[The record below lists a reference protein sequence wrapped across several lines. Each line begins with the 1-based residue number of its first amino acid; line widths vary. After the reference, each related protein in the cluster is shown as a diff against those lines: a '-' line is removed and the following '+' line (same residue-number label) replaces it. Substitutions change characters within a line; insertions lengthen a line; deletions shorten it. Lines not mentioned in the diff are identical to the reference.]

1 MSIRGTVGGECAQY
15 VLAGNSNKRLPA
27 RLFSSAGGP
36 GEGELQDFLL
46 ADIGEGISECEVLQ
60 WFVKPGDKVEEFDKV
75 CEVQSDK
82 ATTDITSRYEGV
94 VHEIKYAVGDMAIV
108 GTPLLTLL
116 TDASSAP
123 PPTPSASGST
133 AASAAPATSAA
144 SAAPVGAPAA
154 TGARVKC
161 SPAVRRMAKENGID
175 LANVPPTGPDG
186 RVLKGDVLVYIENP
200 TSTPATPAT
209 PAATATPATPVAP
222 TQSSPSPL
230 TRHSSEPLADQV
242 IPVTGIAR
250 IMAKTM
256 VEAHKVP
263 TLLYGDEIIMDN
275 LLEYRMRIKAQ
286 AEALGVRVSPL
297 AFIIKA
303 TSMALSEY
311 PSLNSHVNKDCTEIT
326 HKGSHNIGIAMDTP
340 RGLLVPNIKNVQN
353 CSVLDIARDIDRLR
367 ELGLAGKLGAADL
380 QGGTFT
386 LSNIGA
392 IGGTYCAPLLVVP
405 EVCIGALGKTQV
417 LPRYDANMELKP
429 TSVMAMSLSADHRV
443 LDGATVA
450 RFANHLKELVEDPL
464 AAFLLHSR

>member
-1 MSIRGTVGGECAQY
+1 MDQT
-15 VLAGNSNKRLPA
+15 LPV
-27 RLFSSAGGP
+27 RLFSSGG
-36 GEGELQDFLL
+36 GLQDFVL

-60 WFVKPGDKVEEFDKV
+60 WFVKPGDKVEEFDKI

-94 VHEIKYAVGDMAIV
+94 VHEIKYSVGEMAIV
-108 GTPLLTLL
+108 GTPLLTLV
-116 TDASSAP
+116 TDSASAP
-123 PPTPSASGST
+123 PPPSGNGEPAGGEAAT
-133 AASAAPATSAA
+133 ATTSNEPPAAV
-144 SAAPVGAPAA
+144 APVQ
-154 TGARVKC
+154 TRVKC
-161 SPAVRRMAKENGID
+161 SPAVRRMAKENKID
-175 LANVPPTGPDG
+175 LADVPTTGRDG
-186 RVLKGDVLVYIENP
+186 RVLKGDVLAYLENP
-200 TSTPATPAT
+200 TSN
-209 PAATATPATPVAP
+209 TATPATPTSNTPPPSTTTPSPAK
-222 TQSSPSPL
+222 SSPSP
-230 TRHSSEPLADQV
+230 TPSHQLADQV
-242 IPVTGIAR
+242 IPVTGLAR
-250 IMAKTM
+250 IMVKTM
-256 VEAHKVP
+256 EESNKVP

-286 AEALGVRVSPL
+286 AEKLGVRVSPL

-417 LPRYDANMELKP
+417 LPRYDANMEVKP
-429 TSVMAMSLSADHRV
+429 TSVMALSLSADHRV

-450 RFANHLKELVEDPL
+450 RFANHLKELIEDPL